1 MDHLNLDVV
10 IFHDHTTYTLCKGDG
25 VLICQDHGEEFGS
38 LIPRLPK
45 ASIWDPLQGEFV
57 FMINPTFT
65 YNNADASCALCDLT
79 QNPHPDYS
87 HEPIVTTRLKLR
99 RGDQDL
105 CINCYWD
112 IVALDM
118 NSHANIL
125 DIVNEK
131 LNMRRLIIK
140 NAPSTSERYLCQP
153 DDPNSVS
160 TKSIKCHK
168 NTT

>member
-1 MDHLNLDVV
+1 MV
-10 IFHDHTTYTLCKGDG
+10 IFHDHTTYTECKGDG

-65 YNNADASCALCDLT
+65 YNNADASCALCDRT